1 MIVAYKRWPMK
12 PPYEQLL
19 ATLESLLAEIEAT
32 SFDGMHYE
40 YFAGKELI
48 EEARDVVKRASA

>member
-1 MIVAYKRWPMK
+1 
-12 PPYEQLL
+12 
-19 ATLESLLAEIEAT
+19 LAEIEAT